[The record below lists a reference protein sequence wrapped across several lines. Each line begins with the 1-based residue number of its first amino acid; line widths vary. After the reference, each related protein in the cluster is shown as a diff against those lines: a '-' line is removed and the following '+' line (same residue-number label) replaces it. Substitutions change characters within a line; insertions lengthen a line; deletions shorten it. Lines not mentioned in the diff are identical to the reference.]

1 MGDYLPLE
9 VKEERRILY
18 TQPTIEAST
27 NEEVRREGARR
38 RLHKIS
44 GTCMQGPA
52 KIQSGEECF
61 PESDDESPVHTKK
74 NQSCATIGD

>member
-1 MGDYLPLE
+1 ML
-9 VKEERRILY
+9 
-18 TQPTIEAST
+18 EAST
-27 NEEVRREGARR
+27 NEEVRREGARS

-52 KIQSGEECF
+52 KIQSSEECF

-74 NQSCATIGD
+74 NEEPVVRDDRRLPWDEGEGLSRHQE